1 MLIQEDYF
9 KNIFNTVR
17 EAILILDE
25 NMRVLSA
32 NRSFFTIFKVDSANT
47 IGSHLYDLGNG
58 QWNIPYLRVLLEDI
72 LPKNDTVDDY
82 EIEHNFESI
91 GQKTMLL
98 NACKIREKK
107 TDQPIILLA
116 IEDITERKRLEDVL
130 EESEKRYR
138 RVFETASDGI
148 VLLEKREGKII
159 NANPATGKMLGY
171 SKEESIGKKL
181 QDIGVS
187 LDMSDFPAI
196 MQALDKSDIINYDD
210 VMVKTKSGPYIYAD
224 IYMVDRAKLA
234 QCNIRDVTERKLA
247 EEELIRSEKEY
258 KDLFDSTLDGIYQ
271 VDADGVFISMN
282 TAGAR
287 IFGYASPEE
296 IIGKNA
302 LEHWRDPKDRDV
314 FRVELKVKKMV
325 SAYHM
330 KAKKK
335 TGEPIELESSS
346 RIIEDDKGNFLGIE
360 GILRDITERKQ
371 AEKELTVLY
380 KKVKE
385 EAEVSGSLLKM
396 FEALNAILDE
406 KQLITNVI
414 NLAPNYL
421 KFDRIGMFIYDEEL
435 KGFNYSG
442 GYGFS
447 SIEEGILISRSFRRG
462 DFPAIDIALKGE
474 TVIIDDASESDLM
487 GKELVET
494 LGITGAVIVPISTR
508 EKVVGG
514 IYGDYKTLRPIEKK
528 DVSFLKGLADGIAI
542 ALQNSRHYRE
552 STERLMELTG
562 KIETINAMSHIDKE
576 ILSTIDRAAILKIA
590 TALIPRII
598 PCERTAIALKEG
610 DIYRIT
616 SEWGIG
622 EFKGKTYS
630 IKGSHFEPFERNHI
644 SLYLSDILEDD
655 CPYHGEQRALGI
667 KSLLVVPIVTRNGV
681 IGFLDI
687 GSAYHG
693 RLTPEHLST
702 AEKIASQIAVA
713 LENAR
718 LYEEVKQ
725 LLINTITSLAS
736 AIDAKSPWTNGHS
749 VRVTHYALQIGKEMG
764 LNDKDVEWLR
774 LSGLLHD
781 VGKIGTY
788 DIILDKPGKL
798 TDEEFRLVKKH
809 PGKGAEILNPIT
821 QLADIIPG
829 VLHHHERYDG
839 KGYPDG
845 LKGEEIPLQARI
857 LCVADSFD
865 SMTANRPYRLAS
877 GTEYAISE
885 FKRCSGAQFD
895 PKVVEAFLNVLG
907 KPL

>member
-25 NMRVLSA
+25 NMKVLSA

-47 IGSHLYDLGNG
+47 IGSPLYDLGNG
-58 QWNIPYLRVLLEDI
+58 QWNIQYLRVLLEDI

-82 EIEHNFESI
+82 EIKHNFESI

-116 IEDITERKRLEDVL
+116 IEDITERKRLEDLL

-159 NANPATGKMLGY
+159 NANPATEKMLGY

-287 IFGYASPEE
+287 IFGYESPEE

-360 GILRDITERKQ
+360 GILRDVTERKKAEAELRLFKNLINQANDSIFVVDPETGRFLDVNAKACNNLGYDRKELLKMAVFDIDDIAVSDTFEWKTQVHEVKNKGYMVLEGRQRRKDGSTFPVEVNISYISLEKRDYMVAVARDITERKR
-371 AEKELTVLY
+371 AEDALRESEEKFRDLFENANDGIFILDLEGNFIDVNRTAYERLGYTKDEMLSMSVKEIDTSEFAPRVPERLAQIQEHGHAMFESAHHRKDGTIVPVEVNSRIMQYRGQKVYFSVIRDITERKKTEEKLNLLFDEVTRAKKEWELTFDSV
-380 KKVKE
+380 
-385 EAEVSGSLLKM
+385 AE
-396 FEALNAILDE
+396 
-406 KQLITNVI
+406 T
-414 NLAPNYL
+414 
-421 KFDRIGMFIYDEEL
+421 
-435 KGFNYSG
+435 
-442 GYGFS
+442 
-447 SIEEGILISRSFRRG
+447 
-462 DFPAIDIALKGE
+462 IALIDKEFNIIRCNKSCADFCGMPLN
-474 TVIIDDASESDLM
+474 TVPGHKFYDLFPLSPEDLEYFKCKIQ
-487 GKELVET
+487 KE
-494 LGITGAVIVPISTR
+494 
-508 EKVVGG
+508 
-514 IYGDYKTLRPIEKK
+514 
-528 DVSFLKGLADGIAI
+528 
-542 ALQNSRHYRE
+542 E
-552 STERLMELTG
+552 STEWIEV
-562 KIETINAMSHIDKE
+562 KIETGRWFYVCSRPITDKNGAF
-576 ILSTIDRAAILKIA
+576 LYSAIIA
-590 TALIPRII
+590 TDITGLKDAQERIR
-598 PCERTAIALKEG
+598 ESEEVLKGRVKELEKFYEMAVGRELRMKELKEE
-610 DIYRIT
+610 ISKLRAELLEYRT
-616 SEWGIG
+616 
-622 EFKGKTYS
+622 
-630 IKGSHFEPFERNHI
+630 
-644 SLYLSDILEDD
+644 
-655 CPYHGEQRALGI
+655 
-667 KSLLVVPIVTRNGV
+667 
-681 IGFLDI
+681 
-687 GSAYHG
+687 
-693 RLTPEHLST
+693 
-702 AEKIASQIAVA
+702 
-713 LENAR
+713 
-718 LYEEVKQ
+718 
-725 LLINTITSLAS
+725 
-736 AIDAKSPWTNGHS
+736 
-749 VRVTHYALQIGKEMG
+749 
-764 LNDKDVEWLR
+764 
-774 LSGLLHD
+774 
-781 VGKIGTY
+781 
-788 DIILDKPGKL
+788 
-798 TDEEFRLVKKH
+798 
-809 PGKGAEILNPIT
+809 
-821 QLADIIPG
+821 
-829 VLHHHERYDG
+829 
-839 KGYPDG
+839 
-845 LKGEEIPLQARI
+845 
-857 LCVADSFD
+857 
-865 SMTANRPYRLAS
+865 
-877 GTEYAISE
+877 
-885 FKRCSGAQFD
+885 
-895 PKVVEAFLNVLG
+895 
-907 KPL
+907 